1 MQTLVTVQF
10 QILHEVELAADL
22 LAVEKS
28 ELHSLFVCGGG
39 ERKKMSVKNQ
49 NDSSNNN
56 NNKPT
61 SNFVNTPNSCKG
73 LGTVNIENLSA

>member
-28 ELHSLFVCGGG
+28 ELHSLFVCGG
-39 ERKKMSVKNQ
+39 EREEEDVSKKS
-49 NDSSNNN
+49 
-56 NNKPT
+56 
-61 SNFVNTPNSCKG
+61 
-73 LGTVNIENLSA
+73 ER